1 MIFLPNQKVAP
12 IPVYK
17 IRKIATYINKLSIY
31 DETRSGEDTW
41 I

>member
-17 IRKIATYINKLSIY
+17 INKIATYLNKVVIY
-31 DETRSGEDTW
+31 GEMRVR
-41 I
+41 